1 MSVSLLM
8 VVPVLIAILLV
19 GLLVL
24 ALFLGDRRGKP

>member
-1 MSVSLLM
+1 MDMSLVIIL
-8 VVPVLIAILLV
+8 PVLLAIVLV